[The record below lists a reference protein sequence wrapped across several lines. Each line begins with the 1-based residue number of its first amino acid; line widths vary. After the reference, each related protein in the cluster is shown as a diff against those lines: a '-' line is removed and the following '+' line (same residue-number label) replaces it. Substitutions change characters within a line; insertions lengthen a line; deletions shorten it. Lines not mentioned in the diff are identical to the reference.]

1 MNAINH
7 PEAQAIHA
15 AASAAPAVLLEA
27 ADPRQESDS
36 GSAVAA
42 GIAPYGPQRAQDPA
56 HVDSR
61 TRRQHPACRP
71 AAKPDRDRDR

>member
-7 PEAQAIHA
+7 AEAQAIHA
-15 AASAAPAVLLEA
+15 TASAARAVLLEA
-27 ADPRQESDS
+27 ADEQESDS
-36 GSAVAA
+36 GAAVAA
-42 GIAPYGPQRAQDPA
+42 GIAPHGQQRAQDPA

-71 AAKPDRDRDR
+71 TAKLDRDSDR